1 MMPPEIVDDG
11 DNSEQYVECII
22 KGNNIYRKILPMKEK
37 LKEQQ
42 LPIIQHQKSQQYQNL
57 KMGEND

>member
-1 MMPPEIVDDG
+1 MMPHELVDDG

-37 LKEQQ
+37 VKVKDQQ
-42 LPIIQHQKSQQYQNL
+42 LPI
-57 KMGEND
+57 M

>member
-1 MMPPEIVDDG
+1 MIPPEIVDDG

-42 LPIIQHQKSQQYQNL
+42 LPIIQHQKLQQYQNV

>member
-11 DNSEQYVECII
+11 DNSEQYVECVI

-42 LPIIQHQKSQQYQNL
+42 LPIIQHQKSLQYQNV